1 MAFKLPIPGG
11 LKKDQKSVDKA
22 GVPLKADAKPG
33 DSLSNLSQSPLN
45 KPAPKPAAKSG
56 GGFNLFGLGKQKPV
70 APKKALGPITTTTA
84 QTTSQT
90 TQQGPATNSGFSS
103 TANKTQ
109 KIAAAV
115 AATKVT
121 KPKKV
126 TKGAFKLPII
136 GDKPLINQLIVL
148 LVIAGIFVLLAIA
161 ATVYYQIKKDHAST
175 YTNITSQLQFHT
187 QRLAKSGGLA
197 ARGDAVSFPQLQDS
211 RDEFQRY
218 LDTLNNGGE
227 AFSTQVPSARVSEE
241 LTSRLEEL
249 TKRFADS
256 SNAATS
262 ILAAKTDLT
271 DLSRNIAQV
280 RSGAEELAALSQDL
294 TGLMQQSGAS
304 PAQILKV
311 NRLTFYA
318 ERLGRGSA
326 EILGSDIIDPEVPFL
341 MGKDTNDFR
350 ELIKALE
357 SGSDALGITALRDGD
372 TKARVAKLREQ
383 FALFEQNIQPILG
396 NVQKLVSAR
405 QSGRALQQGS
415 EQLLGNVEQMQQAL
429 AVEKN
434 SFPLLLALLFGL
446 LALATLALLAVVFLG
461 DARRR
466 AAESEAENKR
476 NQEAILRLLNEMGDL
491 ADGDLTIRAKVT
503 EDITGA
509 IADSMNYTI
518 DELRTLVTGVNNAS
532 NSVSVRSQQAQAVSV
547 QLLDAAEKQSKEIQN
562 TTQDVLRV
570 AETLT
575 LVSAS
580 AEESSQVAMRSLA
593 AADKGRMAVQNS
605 ITGMNDIREQIQ
617 ETSKRIKRLGESSQE
632 IGEIV
637 ELISD
642 ITEQTNVLALN
653 AAIQAASA
661 GEAGRG
667 FSVVAEEVQRLAER
681 SGEATKQI
689 GAIVKTI
696 QADTQDAVAA
706 MEKSTTGVVEGAKL
720 SDAAGQAL
728 SEIDLVTKNLAGLIQ
743 KISDDTQTQ
752 ATSAN
757 KVARNMQD
765 ILEINRQTSVG
776 TQQTATSIKDLAD
789 VASDLKASV
798 SGFKL

>member
-1 MAFKLPIPGG
+1 MALKIPSLMNKDTKKTGTSPTATTPGGRPSGSLFSKLFGRKNNARGMPSVTTRKESNAEGGPTTSAGSSTGTQTRKIKADVAAASVAKPARKGGGFKLPLIGNRPIEQQ
-11 LKKDQKSVDKA
+11 LPILLTIA
-22 GVPLKADAKPG
+22 G
-33 DSLSNLSQSPLN
+33 
-45 KPAPKPAAKSG
+45 
-56 GGFNLFGLGKQKPV
+56 LFG
-70 APKKALGPITTTTA
+70 ALTIGAIVVDA
-84 QTTSQT
+84 INRS
-90 TQQGPATNSGFSS
+90 NIS
-103 TANKTQ
+103 T
-109 KIAAAV
+109 
-115 AATKVT
+115 
-121 KPKKV
+121 
-126 TKGAFKLPII
+126 F
-136 GDKPLINQLIVL
+136 
-148 LVIAGIFVLLAIA
+148 
-161 ATVYYQIKKDHAST
+161 
-175 YTNITSQLQFHT
+175 TNITSQLQYHT
-187 QRLAKSGGLA
+187 QRLAKSAGLA
-197 ARGDAVSFPQLQDS
+197 ARGDLASFPQLQDS

-218 LDTLNNGGE
+218 LEVLNNGGE
-227 AFSTQVPSARVSEE
+227 AFNNNVPNARISEE
-241 LTSRLEEL
+241 LTSRLTEL
-249 TKRFADS
+249 TKRFSDS
-256 SNAATS
+256 SNSATA
-262 ILAAKTDLT
+262 ILAAKNDLSE
-271 DLSRNIAQV
+271 LSRNIAQV
-280 RSGAEELAALSQDL
+280 RAGSEELAELSQDL
-294 TGLMQQSGAS
+294 TGLMQQSGA
-304 PAQILKV
+304 PPVQVLKV
-311 NRLTFYA
+311 NRLTFLS

-326 EILGSDIIDPEVPFL
+326 EILGGEIIDPTVPFL

-357 SGSDALGITALRDGD
+357 TGSDALGINPLRDGD
-372 TKARVAKLREQ
+372 AKAKLTKLRES
-383 FALFEQNIQPILG
+383 FNKFEENIKPILG
-396 NVQKLVSAR
+396 SVQKLVSAR

-415 EQLLGNVEQMQQAL
+415 EQLLGNVEQLQAAL
-429 AVEKN
+429 AAEKQN
-434 SFPLLLALLFGL
+434 VLLILAFVFGALALIF
-446 LALATLALLAVVFLG
+446 LALIAAVFLS
-461 DARRR
+461 DARKR
-466 AAESEAENKR
+466 AAESESENKR

-532 NSVSVRSQQAQAVSV
+532 TSVSAKSQQAQAVSV
-547 QLLDAAEKQSKEIQN
+547 QLLDAAEKQSKEIQD
-562 TTQDVLRV
+562 TTQQVLGV
-570 AETLT
+570 AKTLT
-575 LVSAS
+575 TVSS
-580 AEESSQVAMRSLA
+580 NAEESSQVAMRSLA
-593 AADKGRMAVQNS
+593 ASDKGRLAVQNS
-605 ITGMNDIREQIQ
+605 ISGMNDIREQIQ

-728 SEIDLVTKNLAGLIQ
+728 SEIDTVTKNLANLIQ
-743 KISDDTQTQ
+743 RISADTQAQ
-752 ATSAN
+752 AASAN

-765 ILEINRQTSVG
+765 ILEINRQTTTG
-776 TQQTATSIKDLAD
+776 TQQTASSIKELAD

>member
-1 MAFKLPIPGG
+1 MALKIPGSTSNQDKKTAGANEKSGRSIFGFLGRGKDSATAGKISAPSAPSSASPGQGDQTRRIKAEVAATKISKAKKSDRAFKLPFIGDRPAEQQ
-11 LKKDQKSVDKA
+11 LPVLLIIA
-22 GVPLKADAKPG
+22 GFFGALTIGAIVLDAINRG
-33 DSLSNLSQSPLN
+33 NLS
-45 KPAPKPAAKSG
+45 
-56 GGFNLFGLGKQKPV
+56 V
-70 APKKALGPITTTTA
+70 
-84 QTTSQT
+84 
-90 TQQGPATNSGFSS
+90 
-103 TANKTQ
+103 
-109 KIAAAV
+109 
-115 AATKVT
+115 
-121 KPKKV
+121 
-126 TKGAFKLPII
+126 
-136 GDKPLINQLIVL
+136 
-148 LVIAGIFVLLAIA
+148 
-161 ATVYYQIKKDHAST
+161 

-187 QRLAKSGGLA
+187 QRLAKSAGLA
-197 ARGDAVSFPQLQDS
+197 ARGDAASFPQLQDS

-218 LDTLNNGGE
+218 LQVLNDGTPPGEKTFDT
-227 AFSTQVPSARVSEE
+227 TVPSAKISEE
-241 LTSRLEEL
+241 LNSRLEEL
-249 TKRFADS
+249 TKRFADGAT
-256 SNAATS
+256 AATA
-262 ILAAKTDLT
+262 ILAAKTDLA

-280 RSGAEELAALSQDL
+280 RAGAEELAALSQDL
-294 TGLMQQSGAS
+294 TGLMQQSGAP
-304 PAQILKV
+304 PAQVLKV
-311 NRLTFYA
+311 NRMTFLA

-326 EILGSDIIDPEVPFL
+326 EILGSDVIEPDVPFL
-341 MGKDTNDFR
+341 LGKDTNDFR

-357 SGSDALGITALRDGD
+357 SGSDTLGISALRDGD
-372 TKARVAKLREQ
+372 AKAKAAKLREQ
-383 FALFEQNIQPILG
+383 FSAFEKNVGPILG

-415 EQLLGNVEQMQQAL
+415 ESLLGNVEQLQTAL
-429 AVEKN
+429 AAEKKN
-434 SFPLLLALLFGL
+434 GPLIMAFVFGVLALLFF
-446 LALATLALLAVVFLG
+446 ALIAAVFLA
-461 DARRR
+461 DARKR
-466 AAESEAENKR
+466 AAESETENKR

-532 NSVSVRSQQAQAVSV
+532 TQVSAKSQQAQAVSV
-547 QLLDAAEKQSKEIQN
+547 QLLDAAEKQSKEIRD
-562 TTQDVLRV
+562 TTQDVLGV

-575 LVSAS
+575 KVSS
-580 AEESSQVAMRSLA
+580 NAEESSQVAMRSLA
-593 AADKGRMAVQNS
+593 AADKGRLAVQNS
-605 ITGMNDIREQIQ
+605 ISGMNDIRDQIQ

-728 SEIDLVTKNLAGLIQ
+728 SEIDSVTKNLASLIQ
-743 KISDDTQTQ
+743 KISTDTQTQ
-752 ATSAN
+752 AASAN

-765 ILEINRQTSVG
+765 ILEINRQTTVG
-776 TQQTATSIKDLAD
+776 TQQTASSIKELAE

>member
-1 MAFKLPIPGG
+1 MALKLPIPGN
-11 LKKDQKSVDKA
+11 SNKA
-22 GVPLKADAKPG
+22 ENSANAPAGATKADAKPAG
-33 DSLSNLSQSPLN
+33 TQPPPAKKAPAKAEA
-45 KPAPKPAAKSG
+45 KPAKNAA
-56 GGFNLFGLGKQKPV
+56 GGFSLFGFGKKKTT
-70 APKKALGPITTTTA
+70 APKAPNPLTSA
-84 QTTSQT
+84 QTTSQST
-90 TQQGPATNSGFSS
+90 LQGPSTNSGFNAA
-103 TANKTQ
+103 ANKTQ

-121 KPKKV
+121 KSKKV
-126 TKGAFKLPII
+126 TTGIFKLPVI
-136 GDKPLINQLIVL
+136 GEKPLVSQLVIL
-148 LVIAGIFVLLAIA
+148 LVIAAIFVLLAIG
-161 ATVYYQIKKDHAST
+161 ATVYYQIKKDQAST

-197 ARGDAVSFPQLQDS
+197 ARGDAISFPQLQDS

-218 LDTLNNGGE
+218 LDVLNTGGE
-227 AFSTQVPSARVSEE
+227 AFSTTVPSARVSEE

-249 TKRFADS
+249 TKRFFDS
-256 SNAATS
+256 STAATS

-294 TGLMQQSGAS
+294 TGLMQQSNAP

-326 EILGSDIIDPEVPFL
+326 EILGSDVIDPEVPFL

-357 SGSDALGITALRDGD
+357 SGSDALGINALRDGD

-383 FALFEQNIQPILG
+383 FASFEQNIQPILG

-415 EQLLGNVEQMQQAL
+415 EQLLANVEQLQGAL
-429 AVEKN
+429 EVEKN
-434 SFPLLLALLFGL
+434 NFPLLLALLFGL
-446 LALATLALLAVVFLG
+446 LALGTLSLLAVVFLG

-743 KISDDTQTQ
+743 KISDDAQAQ